1 MGHSFRVRNQPEGYT
16 RDQAARQMGG
26 ERGLWQGWGGGG
38 RGCCELPPPGCGV
51 SQVGLTA
58 FGVM

>member
-26 ERGLWQGWGGGG
+26 ERGLWQGWGGGAEVVVN
-38 RGCCELPPPGCGV
+38 CPHQDAVYLK
-51 SQVGLTA
+51 LD
-58 FGVM
+58 